1 MDDDFV
7 PLPITLTE
15 IHIQPSD
22 SSDFGSCC
30 SEDDTVST
38 PSQHADS
45 AVLSPLPFVLELPP
59 RAKKFS
65 LPADLAQDPPQAE
78 QIPSPLKCSYSAR
91 SCSEEEIPTF
101 EKLADRTV
109 GTFGFLAGLT
119 IYVGLCCCAFN
130 NRAGEEIADT
140 YERHTLFAWCWP
152 LK

>member
-1 MDDDFV
+1 MDDDAY
-7 PLPITLTE
+7 PIPIPVTLNE
-15 IHIQPSD
+15 IHVQPSE

-38 PSQHADS
+38 PSQHAEP

-59 RAKKFS
+59 RAKKLS
-65 LPADLAQDPPQAE
+65 LPDPPPADK
-78 QIPSPLKCSYSAR
+78 IPSPLKCSYSAR

-109 GTFGFLAGLT
+109 GTFGFIAGLT
-119 IYVGLCCCAFN
+119 IYIGLCCCAFN
-130 NRAGEEIADT
+130 NRASDEIAET
-140 YERHTLFAWCWP
+140 YQQHTLFAWCWP